1 MIHTF
6 EVSRMI
12 TKEVYEKVIST
23 LKLRYNPWN
32 DTGVYW
38 TTDYS
43 DQGFQMIRL
52 YKFKDKIYEK
62 QMEGRPKDD
71 RYLYCYM
78 IALSINPSVMFGG
91 DPYHSLDILSFGSDL
106 VRGIYG
112 KILSLIPCL
121 EINRQLRVDAQ
132 RESRLMESI
141 DDEHCKA
148 WNRLREDWL
157 EQNKFLA
164 RRIDFAFDIW
174 DNPDLYLMLL
184 DRGYS
189 LRKGSFD
196 RTYFDS
202 AAAKE
207 EIQDDEPDIPD
218 VEDIEGASKPPMD
231 YIYYKGKSLNIN
243 IYHKGRE
250 VEREGLGSNSP
261 ELDFLRIEIQVK
273 KGKLN
278 SILVKMKKTGNL
290 SGYEDYDE
298 IPARDLQSLIIPEVG
313 AYVLESYV
321 SDLAGS
327 GHYVKYNTAMEIIDK
342 SNFGKLKK
350 EKMKA
355 VIREVDERKG
365 IARML
370 ELVENGTITAF
381 GKMETVKNHLR
392 DIRKLGI
399 NPVLLSDD
407 VNVSDIN
414 IIDSEGNIVF
424 TGEGL
429 YNPVYLIKNYGGKL
443 KDEKRHGRVYA
454 EGELDEV

>member
-1 MIHTF
+1 MKYP
-6 EVSRMI
+6 RMI
-12 TKEVYEKVIST
+12 TKEVYEKIIST
-23 LKLRYNPWN
+23 LKLRYYPWN
-32 DTGVYW
+32 DTGFHV

-62 QMEGRPKDD
+62 QMEGWPKDD

-78 IALSINPSVMFGG
+78 IALSINPSVLLGG
-91 DPYHSLDILSFGSDL
+91 DPYHSLDILSFGPNL

-121 EINRQLRVDAQ
+121 EINRQLRVEAQ
-132 RESRLMESI
+132 KESRLMKSM
-141 DDEHCKA
+141 DDEHCRA

-157 EQNKFLA
+157 EQNKFNA

-184 DRGYS
+184 DKGYS

-196 RTYFDS
+196 RTYYDS
-202 AAAKE
+202 AAAKG

-218 VEDIEGASKPPMD
+218 IEDIEGTSEPQIG

-250 VEREGLGSNSP
+250 VEREGLGSNSS
-261 ELDFLRIEIQVK
+261 ELDFLRVEVQVK

-321 SDLAGS
+321 KALAGS
-327 GHYVKYNTAMEIIDK
+327 GHYVKHDAAMEIIDK
-342 SNFGKLKK
+342 SGFGKLKK

-355 VIREVDERKG
+355 VIRAVDERKG
-365 IARML
+365 IAQML

-381 GKMETVKNHLR
+381 GKMTTVRTHLR
-392 DIRKLGI
+392 DIQKLGI
-399 NPVLLSDD
+399 NPVLLPDD
-407 VNVSDIN
+407 VEVSDIS

-424 TGEGL
+424 KGEGL
-429 YNPVYLIKNYGGKL
+429 YNPVELIKNYGGKL
-443 KDEKRHGRVYA
+443 KGEKRHGRVYA
-454 EGELDEV
+454 EGELDGV

>member
-12 TKEVYEKVIST
+12 TKEEYEQVIST
-23 LKLRYNPWN
+23 LKIRFYPWN
-32 DTGVYW
+32 NTGFFM

-62 QMEGRPKDD
+62 QMEGLPKDD

-78 IALSINPSVMFGG
+78 IALSINPSVMIGA
-91 DPYHSLDILSFGSDL
+91 DPYHSFDILSFGPTY
-106 VRGIYG
+106 VRAIYG

-121 EINRQLRVDAQ
+121 EKNRQLRVDAQ

-141 DDEHCKA
+141 DDEHCIA
-148 WNRLREDWL
+148 WNRLREEWL
-157 EQNKFLA
+157 EQNKFYA

-184 DRGYS
+184 DRGYG
-189 LRKGSFD
+189 LRKGQFD
-196 RTYFDS
+196 RLIVENTDTN
-202 AAAKE
+202 E

-218 VEDIEGASKPPMD
+218 VEDIEGASKPLMD

-250 VEREGLGSNSP
+250 VEREGLGSNSR
-261 ELDFLRIEIQVK
+261 ELDFLRIEVQVK

-278 SILVKMKKTGNL
+278 SILAKMKNAGNL
-290 SGYEDYDE
+290 SGYEDYEE

-313 AYVLESYV
+313 AYVLEAYV
-321 SDLAGS
+321 YNLVRS

-350 EKMKA
+350 KKMKA
-355 VIREVDERKG
+355 VIREVDKRKG
-365 IARML
+365 IAKML

-381 GKMETVKNHLR
+381 GKMSTVEGYLR
-392 DIRKLGI
+392 NIRKLGI
-399 NPVLLSDD
+399 NPVVLPDD
-407 VNVSDIN
+407 VHVSDIN

-429 YNPVYLIKNYGGKL
+429 YNPVDLIKSYGDKL
-443 KDEKRHGRVYA
+443 KGEKRHGRDYA
-454 EGELDEV
+454 EGELDGV

>member
-6 EVSRMI
+6 EVSRMV

-23 LKLRYNPWN
+23 LKIRYYPWN
-32 DTGVYW
+32 DTGFHM

-62 QMEGRPKDD
+62 QMEGQPKDD

-78 IALSINPSVMFGG
+78 IALSINPSVMLGD
-91 DPYHSLDILSFGSDL
+91 DPYHSFDILSFGPAF

-132 RESRLMESI
+132 RESRLMQSM
-141 DDEHCKA
+141 DDEHCRE

-157 EQNKFLA
+157 EQNKFRA

-184 DRGYS
+184 DKGYS
-189 LRKGSFD
+189 LRKGNFD
-196 RTYFDS
+196 RTYFDD
-202 AAAKE
+202 AATKE
-207 EIQDDEPDIPD
+207 EIHDNEPDIPD
-218 VEDIEGASKPPMD
+218 VEEVQDANKPQTD

-250 VEREGLGSNSP
+250 VEREGLGSNSSD
-261 ELDFLRIEIQVK
+261 LNFVRIEVQVK

-278 SILVKMKKTGNL
+278 SILVKMKKGNL

-298 IPARDLQSLIIPEVG
+298 MPARDLQSLVIPEVG
-313 AYVLESYV
+313 SYVLDHYV
-321 SDLAGS
+321 HALAGS
-327 GHYVKYNTAMEIIDK
+327 GHYVKYGSAVDIIDG
-342 SNFGKLKK
+342 SDFGKLKK
-350 EKMKA
+350 EKLKA
-355 VIREVDERKG
+355 VIREVDKCEG
-365 IARML
+365 IAKLL
-370 ELVENGTITAF
+370 ELVENGAIKDF
-381 GKMETVKNHLR
+381 GKLSTVKTHLR
-392 DIRKLGI
+392 DIHKLGI
-399 NPVLLSDD
+399 NPVVLPDD
-407 VNVSDIN
+407 VSVSNIS
-414 IIDSEGNIVF
+414 IIDNDGNILF

-429 YNPVYLIKNYGGKL
+429 YNPVYLIKSYGDKL
-443 KDEKRHGRVYA
+443 KGEKRYGRDYT
-454 EGELDEV
+454 EGELDGV